1 MWSNSSKGKELRERI
16 KRLSGSVEAVLRDAG
31 VDDKEL
37 LTLTREDLNELFP
50 GIQNFQLRR
59 RIMQV
64 ISEAAQEPQQPNVST
79 LVGALK
85 DLIERKDRSRP
96 AVDGVLREYLC
107 ALRDLEKHLT
117 AALDFLKP
125 HIELLENLSHIPAQR
140 EATGSAKT
148 LSLRHSGSENL
159 TRSTSYGALPQPVKI
174 HSLVCGNTLDAHRSI
189 LRLVQPVKESS
200 LEDCSII
207 LVFCPIVTR
216 AGTDI
221 EAAIQKIPGPKA
233 AILVVMHHTQ
243 DQDHTGVNPRTF
255 LPKPNLVEC
264 VNVLFHESVPGLLL
278 SCNANMQAIAQIQ
291 AALQQY
297 K

>member
-1 MWSNSSKGKELRERI
+1 MWNNSSKRKELRERI
-16 KRLSGSVEAVLRDAG
+16 ERLSGSVEPALRGAG

-50 GIQNFQLRR
+50 GIENFQLRR
-59 RIMQV
+59 KIMQMV
-64 ISEAAQEPQQPNVST
+64 SEAAQEPLQPNATT
-79 LVGALK
+79 LVGALR
-85 DLIERKDRSRP
+85 DLIERNDRSGP
-96 AVDGVLREYLC
+96 AVDSMVREYLC

-125 HIELLENLSHIPAQR
+125 HIELLENLSHVPAQR

-148 LSLRHSGSENL
+148 LSLRHSASENL
-159 TRSTSYGALPQPVKI
+159 THPTSYSVPPQPVKI

-200 LEDCSII
+200 LEDCSVI
-207 LVFCPIVTR
+207 LVFCPIATR
-216 AGTDI
+216 AGTDV
-221 EAAIQKIPGPKA
+221 EAAIQKIQGPKA

-243 DQDHTGVNPRTF
+243 DQEHTGVNPRT
-255 LPKPNLVEC
+255 LSAKPNIVEC
-264 VNVLFHESVPGLLL
+264 VNVLFHDSVPGLLL
-278 SCNANMQAIAQIQ
+278 SCNANKQAIAQIQ